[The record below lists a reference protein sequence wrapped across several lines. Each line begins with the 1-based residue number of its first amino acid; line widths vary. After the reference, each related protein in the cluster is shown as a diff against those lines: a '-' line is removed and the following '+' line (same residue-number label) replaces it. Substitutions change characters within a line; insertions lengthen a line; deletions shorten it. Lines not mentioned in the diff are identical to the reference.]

1 MRNVN
6 FESIKRNKMNEVNKE
21 YWASKLPHPLSPS
34 DLDTKLFKNF
44 MSEGST
50 LLLGCTR
57 KLIPL
62 SNRQLDIDPWY
73 EADTVIVGDWT
84 KNNHYY
90 TNIIIDGGLNLTKK
104 LCDGVV
110 DMASKNCKTFIART
124 FAQKLD
130 IMRIA
135 DHFPQE
141 GDFEIKPSMVV
152 PCGSYNFFIWN
163 F

>member
-1 MRNVN
+1 
-6 FESIKRNKMNEVNKE
+6 
-21 YWASKLPHPLSPS
+21 
-34 DLDTKLFKNF
+34 

-50 LLLGCTR
+50 LLLGCTI

-73 EADTVIVGDWT
+73 EADTVIVGEWT
-84 KNNHYY
+84 NNNHYY
-90 TNIIIDGGLNLTKK
+90 TNIIIDGGLNLTKE

-110 DMASKNCKTFIART
+110 EMASKNCKTFIART
-124 FAQKLD
+124 YAQKLD